1 MTEPTIPVR
10 PACLYAAVDFRSAEP
25 LLTVADRMSKAIFGG
40 VPFTGLNTGI
50 WDEVPAVRLSSRPL
64 GLEVVLGAVGEAFT
78 LEIET
83 HEFPWE
89 SVPKAE
95 QASAHADFSWY
106 LAHVLRG
113 LGFDVTPRTA

>member
-1 MTEPTIPVR
+1 
-10 PACLYAAVDFRSAEP
+10 
-25 LLTVADRMSKAIFGG
+25 
-40 VPFTGLNTGI
+40 
-50 WDEVPAVRLSSRPL
+50 VPAVRLSSRPL